1 MLHSRIGISRDSD
14 RKNISVDVR
23 ESCFD
28 EDTFVFVV
36 SPFFRNTTKTQ
47 TAAVV
52 SVTDFVVHGCR
63 NRVTAI

>member
-1 MLHSRIGISRDSD
+1 MLRRRIGISRDSD
-14 RKNISVDVR
+14 SKNTSVDVR

-28 EDTFVFVV
+28 EDIFVFVV
-36 SPFFRNTTKTQ
+36 SPFFRSTTKTQ

-63 NRVTAI
+63 NRGTAI